1 MRARPRAF
9 ASFSMT
15 LRRRWRERAESRIM
29 PGLVADSSMS
39 SQSPTILIVDDDDAI
54 RRGLE
59 RLLRTAGYQAVP
71 FASPH
76 EFLSHPPA
84 DGPGCVILDLSLPEI
99 GGLEVQERLAAS
111 EGAHPVIFLTGHGD
125 VETSVRAMKAGAV
138 TFLTKPVDERALFAA
153 VKEALV
159 IDESRRRVRERRRS
173 LESKLSALTPRE
185 RQVLDHVIAGY
196 LNKQIAAALGTVEKT
211 VKVHRAR
218 AMQKM
223 GTRSVAEL
231 VQMMAEGGSAARGSR
246 REASASP

>member
-1 MRARPRAF
+1 
-9 ASFSMT
+9 
-15 LRRRWRERAESRIM
+15 M
-29 PGLVADSSMS
+29 PLVP
-39 SQSPTILIVDDDDAI
+39 PTILIVDDDAGI
-54 RRGLE
+54 RSGLE
-59 RLLRTAGYQAVP
+59 RLLRTAGYHTIT
-71 FASPH
+71 FASPR
-76 EFLSHPPA
+76 EFLNHPSSE
-84 DGPGCVILDLSLPEI
+84 GTGCVILDLSLPEI

-125 VETSVRAMKAGAV
+125 VETSVRAMRAGAI

-159 IDESRRRVRERRRS
+159 IDESRRRVRERRRT

-185 RQVLDHVIAGY
+185 RQVLDRVVVGH

-223 GTRSVAEL
+223 GARSVAEL
-231 VQMMAEGGSAARGSR
+231 VQMMADAGAGPPVSQ
-246 REASASP
+246 REASSGSH